1 MILTVTMNPSLDKI
15 YFVND
20 FKLGEV
26 HRPSKMIASPGGKGL
41 NVARVAKLMGE
52 DVGATGP
59 LGGGNGDFIQKG
71 VIALGI
77 KSLFCV
83 IEGESRICVNVSD
96 VVNQQSTEVL
106 EAGPVISVDEANDQ
120 LKLFTD
126 LMDATDVVTMSG
138 SMAKGL
144 PVDYYG
150 QLIRAAQDKGVRVLL
165 DSSGEAFVA
174 GVKAKPYAI
183 KPNEDEIKK
192 VYDGPL
198 KTVDNKIEAIRYF
211 KKQGIEL
218 PIISMG
224 KDGSLAG
231 LSDGIYKVSIP
242 PVKVVNTVGSGD
254 SFIAGLAV
262 GLQRDLDEQAMLK
275 MATACGTANTQYA
288 QTGFVEPELVDMYY
302 KQVTVKKVA
311 EY

>member
-1 MILTVTMNPSLDKI
+1 MILTVTMNPSIDKI

-20 FKLGEV
+20 FRLGEV
-26 HRPSKMIASPGGKGL
+26 HRPTDMIASPGGKGL

-52 DVGATGP
+52 VVGATGP

-71 VIALGI
+71 VVDLGI
-77 KSLFCV
+77 KSLFCP
-83 IEGESRICVNVSD
+83 IAGESRICVNVSD
-96 VVNQQSTEVL
+96 VVNQHSTEVL
-106 EAGPVISVDEANDQ
+106 EAGPVISEEEAAVQ

-126 LMDATDVVTMSG
+126 LMNDTDVVTMSG

-144 PVDYYG
+144 PTDYYG
-150 QLIRAAQDKGVRVLL
+150 QLIQAAKDKGVRTLL

-192 VYDGPL
+192 VYHEPVE
-198 KTVDNKIEAIRYF
+198 TIEDKMAAIRFF
-211 KKQGIEL
+211 KNEGIEL

-242 PVKVVNTVGSGD
+242 SVKVVNTVGSGD
-254 SFIAGLAV
+254 SFIAGLAI
-262 GLQRDLDEQAMLK
+262 GLQRGLDEQSMLK

-288 QTGFVEPELVDMYY
+288 QTGFVEPDVVDGYY
-302 KQVTVKKVA
+302 KQVTVEKIA